1 MANTE
6 DKTACLENDPA
17 QQKVADALSDDE
29 VTVSDFMTFA
39 KEYDV
44 NVSLSDLPKHLDEDS
59 NLGLVE

>member
-1 MANTE
+1 MANTVE
-6 DKTACLENDPA
+6 TTAYSEHDPTLQKTVNAIPE
-17 QQKVADALSDDE
+17 DE
-29 VTVSDFMTFA
+29 VTVSEFMAFA

>member
-1 MANTE
+1 MINAE
-6 DKTACLENDPA
+6 EKSVCFDQDPA
-17 QQKVADALSDDE
+17 QQKAEDALSDDE
-29 VTVSDFMTFA
+29 VTVSEFMAFA